1 VASAGLVILGVP
13 GACEMTT
20 VAVVTMSVKP
30 AMSLGKGPW
39 PMTIKG
45 ALTMVMLWAG
55 AWSAW
60 DFWVMER
67 MPSASWLGV
76 RAAQAV
82 AAMTAPVV
90 KILEKSI
97 LTVLKWG

>member
-1 VASAGLVILGVP
+1 
-13 GACEMTT
+13 
-20 VAVVTMSVKP
+20 
-30 AMSLGKGPW
+30 
-39 PMTIKG
+39 
-45 ALTMVMLWAG
+45 
-55 AWSAW
+55 
-60 DFWVMER
+60 